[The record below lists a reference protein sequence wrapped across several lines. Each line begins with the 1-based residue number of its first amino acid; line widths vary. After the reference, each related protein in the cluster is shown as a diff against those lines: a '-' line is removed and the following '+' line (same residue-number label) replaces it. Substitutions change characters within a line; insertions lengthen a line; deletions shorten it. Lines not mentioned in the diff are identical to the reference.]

1 MHRPLPLPI
10 SPSAALRG
18 RLLRVA
24 ARLQTVLVLLVLAVA
39 GTMAV
44 AFDAA
49 QLRQQLTARFGPAH
63 VELLNRWLQT
73 IADARTLG
81 EAAKLKRINDF
92 INRNIAFEDDRSIW
106 DQSDYWATPLETIGQ
121 GRGDC
126 EDFAIIKYISL
137 RQAGIAG
144 DKLRLIYVKATLK
157 TPDGPIQVA
166 HMVLAYYATPS
177 AEPVLLD
184 NLDPTIRPASKRND
198 LKPVFSFNSAG
209 IFAGVSGSDPA
220 TSGGIGRLS
229 RWEDVLR
236 RILAEG
242 FE

>member
-1 MHRPLPLPI
+1 M
-10 SPSAALRG
+10 
-18 RLLRVA
+18 LL
-24 ARLQTVLVLLVLAVA
+24 LLVLAVA

-49 QLRQQLTARFGPAH
+49 QLRQQLTSRFGTARI
-63 VELLNRWLQT
+63 ELLNSWLQT
-73 IADARTLG
+73 VADARELG
-81 EAAKLKRINDF
+81 EPAKLKRINDF
-92 INRNIAFEDDRSIW
+92 INRSIAFEDDRSVW

-126 EDFAIIKYISL
+126 EDFAIIKYVSL
-137 RQAGIAG
+137 RQAGIAS

-166 HMVLAYYATPS
+166 HMVLAYYATPN

-184 NLDPTIRPASKRND
+184 NLEPVIRPASKRRD

-209 IFAGVSGSDPA
+209 IFAGVSGRDKA
-220 TSGGIGRLS
+220 TDGGIGRLS

-242 FE
+242 YE

>member
-1 MHRPLPLPI
+1 MYAI
-10 SPSAALRG
+10 ALD
-18 RLLRVA
+18 
-24 ARLQTVLVLLVLAVA
+24 T
-39 GTMAV
+39 T
-44 AFDAA
+44 
-49 QLRQQLTARFGPAH
+49 QLRQQLAARFGPQR
-63 VELLNRWLQT
+63 VELLDDWLKT
-73 IADARTLG
+73 AIEAKVLG
-81 EAAKLKRINDF
+81 EPAKLKRINDF
-92 INRNIAFEDDRSIW
+92 VNQRIAFEDDRSVW

-126 EDFAIIKYISL
+126 EDFAILKYTSL
-137 RQAGIAG
+137 RRAGIAV

-166 HMVLAYYATPS
+166 HMVLAYYESPN

-184 NLDPTIRPASKRND
+184 NLQPRILPASKRPD

-209 IFAGVSGSDPA
+209 IFAGVSGKEKASA
-220 TSGGIGRLS
+220 GGIGRLS

-242 FE
+242 YE